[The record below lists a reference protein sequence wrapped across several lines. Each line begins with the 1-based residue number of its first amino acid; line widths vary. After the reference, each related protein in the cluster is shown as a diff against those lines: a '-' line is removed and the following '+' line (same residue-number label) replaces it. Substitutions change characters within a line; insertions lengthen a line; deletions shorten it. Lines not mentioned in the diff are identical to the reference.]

1 MSNSEC
7 RAVNDDRM
15 DRITAR
21 LSWVTALE
29 LVREEEVWKRACR
42 SGRVGF
48 QILSGEKA
56 AKAGAERKDPR
67 DGVRDSDVKL
77 SADVCKLSTADRR

>member
-1 MSNSEC
+1 METSLPL
-7 RAVNDDRM
+7 RASRFSDTFR
-15 DRITAR
+15 
-21 LSWVTALE
+21 
-29 LVREEEVWKRACR
+29 
-42 SGRVGF
+42 
-48 QILSGEKA
+48 EKA